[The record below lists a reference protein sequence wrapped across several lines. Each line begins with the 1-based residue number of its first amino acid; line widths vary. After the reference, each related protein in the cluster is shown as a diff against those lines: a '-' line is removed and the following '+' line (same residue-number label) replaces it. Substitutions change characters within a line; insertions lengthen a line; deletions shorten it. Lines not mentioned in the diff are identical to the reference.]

1 MSSIPLLL
9 PKYII
14 PWLTSNSGIAEDS
27 LRIASAIFAGLATLH
42 EARFDQRIHLARGPA
57 RPALVT
63 TGNIRSAVGALVT
76 GLPNELLIS
85 SAELPRFARVAP
97 ERQRAAPR
105 MGPSWDI
112 RKCKNKPTD
121 DSRIDI

>member
-42 EARFDQRIHLARGPA
+42 EAGFDQRIHLPREAGEAGVGDHEEHLLGPS
-57 RPALVT
+57 P
-63 TGNIRSAVGALVT
+63 LVT
-76 GLPNELLIS
+76 GI
-85 SAELPRFARVAP
+85 ARRIADIIGGVAAL
-97 ERQRAAPR
+97 RAR
-105 MGPSWDI
+105 CS
-112 RKCKNKPTD
+112 
-121 DSRIDI
+121 